1 MYVWCMEEQAAASQQ
16 SGELIL
22 ALETATGVSSVALYQ
37 GASLMGLYEFHTDRL
52 HARLVSVMVDRLLTD
67 LSLEPSALAAVGM
80 GSGPGS
86 YTGLRVGVS
95 VAKGLCMALDIP
107 LLAVNSLEALA
118 WSVQDIARALNA
130 RVCSM
135 IDARRMEVYLGVF
148 DAAIQ
153 QQGEIKAEI
162 LEPGSFDALLEAGP
176 VVFVGDGVAKALSL
190 LDHPNAIPLPDRLS
204 TAAGLG
210 RALQGRL
217 RAGLVEDLVLF
228 EPYYLKDFVATQSKK
243 KWI

>member
-1 MYVWCMEEQAAASQQ
+1 MEVQTAAAPGG
-16 SGELIL
+16 GELIL
-22 ALETATGVSSVALYQ
+22 ALETATGVSSVALFQ
-37 GASLMGLYEFHTDRL
+37 GAALMGLYEFHTDKL

-67 LSLEPSALAAVGM
+67 LGLQPSALAAVGM
-80 GSGPGS
+80 GAGPGS

-118 WSVQDIARALNA
+118 WSVQDVAAALDA
-130 RVCSM
+130 RVCCM
-135 IDARRMEVYLGVF
+135 IDARRMEVYLGTF
-148 DAAIQ
+148 DAQMQ

-162 LEPGSFDALLEAGP
+162 LEPGSFDALLEGGR
-176 VVFVGDGVAKALSL
+176 VVFVGDGVAKALPL
-190 LDHPNAIPLPDRLS
+190 LQHPHAITLPGRCS
-204 TAAGLG
+204 SAAGMG
-210 RALQGRL
+210 KALLRRL
-217 RAGLVEDLVLF
+217 RAGLHEDLVLF

>member
-1 MYVWCMEEQAAASQQ
+1 MEEKTAAPQQ
-16 SGELIL
+16 GDELIL
-22 ALETATGVSSVALYQ
+22 ALETATGVSSVALYR
-37 GASLMGLYEFHTDRL
+37 GASLVGLYEFHTDKL

-67 LSLEPSALAAVGM
+67 LSLQPDTLAAVGM
-80 GSGPGS
+80 GAGPGS

-118 WSVQDIARALNA
+118 WSVQDVAAVLGA
-130 RVCSM
+130 RVCPM

-148 DAAIQ
+148 DAHMQ
-153 QQGEIKAEI
+153 QHGEIEAKV
-162 LEPGSFDALLEAGP
+162 LEAGSFDTLLEGGK
-176 VVFVGDGVAKALSL
+176 VIFVGDGVAKALPL
-190 LDHPNAIPLPDRLS
+190 LQHPNAIPLPGRLS
-204 TAAGLG
+204 TAAGMG
-210 RALQGRL
+210 QALSSRL
-217 RAGLVEDLVLF
+217 RAGLQEDLVLF